1 MDHGTDNVMFVVV
14 ARDDG
19 ATAHA
24 VLKRQG
30 WLDKRVE
37 PIEVSEDTIGFP
49 VVVSVPQE
57 RLESA
62 MKAPFEVVERPAVI
76 RPPVDPH
83 ERLNAVVVGWVS
95 RFAADH
101 QAVLDHLPVKWEKL
115 GDLVLLPAESMRHT
129 AWDGVRQHEH
139 APTLWKQMAHAL
151 QADALGVQH
160 PIASDTLRSSQVE
173 MLLGSSNVRFLDHG
187 VTFAF
192 DAAKVMFSSGN
203 NTERRRIGDLDMTG
217 ETVVDA
223 YAGVGYYTLPM
234 LVRSRADRVHAC
246 ELNPDSI
253 NGLLEGAAL
262 NGVADRLT
270 VHEGDNAETLVK
282 LRGVADRCHLGLL
295 PSSEAVWEAC
305 LLALK
310 PSGGTLHVHM
320 NVEEERLD
328 SWCSATV
335 ERFRNLVEHH
345 ALAFEVTVSHLE
357 KVKWFAPRVRHVVLD
372 LRFRPEASLTGERPL
387 PPAPSPLP

>member
-1 MDHGTDNVMFVVV
+1 MDHGTVNVMFVVV
-14 ARDDG
+14 ARGDG

-24 VLKRQG
+24 VLKGQG

-37 PIEVSEDTIGFP
+37 PIEVSEETIGFP
-49 VVVSVPQE
+49 VVFSVPPE
-57 RLESA
+57 ALASA
-62 MKAPFEVVERPAVI
+62 MKVPFEVVERAAVI
-76 RPPVDPH
+76 RSPVDPH
-83 ERLNAVVVGWVS
+83 ERLNAVVADWVS
-95 RFAADH
+95 GVAPEH
-101 QAVLDHLPVKWEKL
+101 QAVLHHLPVKWEKL
-115 GDLVLLPAESMRHT
+115 GGLVLFPNEAMSH
-129 AWDGVRQHEH
+129 ASWDGVRQHEH
-139 APTLWKQMAHAL
+139 APSLWKRMAHAL

-203 NTERRRIGDLDMTG
+203 NTERRRIGGIDMTG

-246 ELNPDSI
+246 ELNPDSV
-253 NGLLEGAAL
+253 NGLLQGAEL

-328 SWCSATV
+328 SWCSATLQ
-335 ERFRNLVEHH
+335 RFRNLVEHH
-345 ALAFEVTVSHLE
+345 AMAFEVTVSHLE

-372 LRFRPEASLTGERPL
+372 LRFRPEAPLTGERPP